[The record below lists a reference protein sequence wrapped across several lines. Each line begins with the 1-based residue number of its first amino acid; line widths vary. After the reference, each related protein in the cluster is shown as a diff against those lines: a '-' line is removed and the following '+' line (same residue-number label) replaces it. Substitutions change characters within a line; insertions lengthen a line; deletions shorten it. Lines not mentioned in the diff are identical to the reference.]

1 MMQVITAFAVIEYAQ
16 KTESRTEFLRQK
28 EAGMLKAL
36 LKTDNNKAS
45 IFLRLALG
53 IVMFPHGAQKV
64 LGWFGGPGYEKTIEI
79 FTTKVHLPVFAVILL
94 MITEFA
100 GSLCLI
106 SGLFTRVFALAIGFA
121 MAVCAYGNH
130 IQNGFFMNWMG
141 AQKGEGFEFHIL
153 VVGIALAL
161 AVKGG
166 GAFSIDKMISKK

>member
-1 MMQVITAFAVIEYAQ
+1 MFMF
-16 KTESRTEFLRQK
+16 
-28 EAGMLKAL
+28 KAL
-36 LKTDNNKAS
+36 LRTDNNKGS

-64 LGWFGGPGYEKTIEI
+64 LGWFGGPGHEKTIEI
-79 FTTKVHLPVFAVILL
+79 FTTKMHLPAVAVILL
-94 MITEFA
+94 MITEFI

-106 SGLFTRVFALAIGFA
+106 GGFLTRAFALAIGFA

-130 IQNGFFMNWMG
+130 LQNGFFMNWFG
-141 AQKGEGFEFHIL
+141 TQKGEGFEFHIL

-166 GAFSIDKMISKK
+166 GAFSVDRMISRK